1 MKLGK
6 TLLVAAALAVQLTA
20 GAAAQSLEIGLTRFY
35 RSAGGQTVVDGFA
48 RVPFTALDTL
58 TRGPNGV
65 AAYRVAI
72 SVRDSANLQL
82 VEQSWTRSLP
92 ARMLAT
98 ARGSTL
104 EHFMFAASPGTYTVA
119 VTVHDS
125 ASGRVT
131 REQVPFTAFAAKPA
145 ASDLL
150 LATAIRAVVGA
161 DTTLAPGELRKG
173 SAIIQAAVRP
183 LLTPQSAQ
191 LGYYL
196 EWYGGRT
203 APAETAAV
211 SVRILHLDG
220 TPVVTTPAQQV
231 PFGAG
236 GGVTRAMIDLAG
248 LPPGEYGFEVM
259 VAGSDTTAARRAP
272 FRMGGI
278 ETVTLAEPPPPPDVF
293 EGKSEATLD
302 TLYAPLIYLMTSDE
316 TGIYSSLTV
325 EGKRTFLRR
334 FWTKRDPSPGT
345 PANELLA
352 AFYGRIGEANRRYRE
367 GGAAEIPGW
376 RTDRG
381 RIFIKYGPPQE
392 VMQRP
397 QAGNTLPYEVWKYS
411 SGRLLKYVFMDLTQ
425 FGNYALIWT
434 DDRREPSRPNW
445 QSMLGPEGVQDVQRF

>member
-1 MKLGK
+1 MARFYRAAGSQ
-6 TLLVAAALAVQLTA
+6 TLFDGFFRVPFALLDPITPGPS
-20 GAAAQSLEIGLTRFY
+20 GAAAYRF
-35 RSAGGQTVVDGFA
+35 AVT
-48 RVPFTALDTL
+48 
-58 TRGPNGV
+58 
-65 AAYRVAI
+65 
-72 SVRDSANLQL
+72 VRDTAGLEL
-82 VEQSWTRSLP
+82 LAQSWTQSVP
-92 ARMLAT
+92 TRMLSV
-98 ARGSTL
+98 ARGSAV
-104 EHFMFAASPGTYTVA
+104 EHFTFAAHPGRYAIDVA
-119 VTVHDS
+119 VTDS
-125 ASGRVT
+125 ATGRVS
-131 REQVPFTAFAAKPA
+131 RQRAEVEAFNSPPA

-150 LATAIRAVVGA
+150 LATSMRAAVGA

-173 SAIIQAAVRP
+173 SAIVQAAVRP
-183 LLTPQSAQ
+183 LLTPQQAQ

-196 EWYGGRT
+196 EWYGGGSGGGSRL
-203 APAETAAV
+203 AQAETAAV

-248 LPPGEYGFEVM
+248 LPPGEYGFEVV
-259 VAGSDTTAARRAP
+259 VAGKDTTAARRAP

-278 ETVTLAEPPPPPDVF
+278 ESVALLEPPPPADVF

-352 AFYGRIGEANRRYRE
+352 AFYARIGEANRRYRE

-445 QSMLGPEGVQDVQRF
+445 QSLLGPEGVQDVARF